1 MTDFHWNMDFKKNK
15 NDDRIAYD
23 TLLNRTQ
30 PNNVQH
36 GYLWFKDWL
45 CNRNHENKPSSS
57 LTTSVLTMF
66 SNAWNSLAFLCQL
79 CSDDALICIIIFVLT
94 GDIPGLFTD
103 RYILFGNIKDVE
115 IQCLP
120 LLQLWSLQG
129 VCQVREMSGNSLYP
143 LESHGKVV
151 I

>member
-1 MTDFHWNMDFKKNK
+1 MTYFHWNMDFKKNK

-94 GDIPGLFTD
+94 GDIPGLFQIDIFSSETLKMLKYSVCHSFNFD
-103 RYILFGNIKDVE
+103 HYRVSAKSGK
-115 IQCLP
+115 C
-120 LLQLWSLQG
+120 QG
-129 VCQVREMSGNSLYP
+129 IHFIP
-143 LESHGKVV
+143 
-151 I
+151 